1 MLQMSGP
8 TAKNEKQWA
17 PYVLRHEITKA
28 VNDDVDV
35 VAIPYSKKSIG
46 LAGGN
51 QEDAVKDGSVRYYR
65 ENMVNYLTDIF
76 KKFDPKF
83 AKQVKEDIKSGDFK
97 LKTEG
102 QTAVGFRLTK
112 EMKDK
117 IRAVGVPT
125 FGVAGGIGLTDY
137 MLQDEQRQQP
147 NSLLGGI

>member
-1 MLQMSGP
+1 MRNLKLGINGFGRIGRIVFRATM
-8 TAKNEKQWA
+8 K
-17 PYVLRHEITKA
+17 R
-28 VNDDVDV
+28 DDVDV
-35 VAIPYSKKSIG
+35 VAIPFSKKSIAK
-46 LAGGN
+46 AGGLS
-51 QEDAVKDGSVRYYR
+51 ATGVKDGSVKYYR
-65 ENMVNYLTDIF
+65 ENLVNYLSDIF

-83 AKQVKEDIKSGDFK
+83 AKQIKEDIASGEFG

-102 QTAVGFRLTK
+102 ETAVGFRLTK